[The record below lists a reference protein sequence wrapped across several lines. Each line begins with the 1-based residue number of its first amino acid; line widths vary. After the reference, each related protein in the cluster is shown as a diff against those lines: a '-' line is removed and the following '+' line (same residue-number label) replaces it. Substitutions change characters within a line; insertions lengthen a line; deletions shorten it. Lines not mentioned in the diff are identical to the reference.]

1 MRVVITGGD
10 GFIGRHVSMRL
21 NARGDDVVV
30 FDPAPPSRRTSN
42 GDGEARPPVR
52 LICEDPRRVPGLW
65 ARWVNDADAVI
76 HLAALTGTGQ
86 SLYEISSYLD
96 TNTTLSGWLV
106 EQAVNRS
113 AVPGRFVLASSR
125 AVYGEGV
132 GWCNEHGRAPLSQR
146 TMEQLSQSDYEPRC
160 SVCGRRSVPL
170 PLREDD
176 PVHPL
181 TPYGLSKRFSE
192 SLLALATRVTG
203 IPGIALRLFNVYGPG
218 QPPDNAYTGVISI
231 FAHALRSGASISVY
245 EDGNITRDFCYVD
258 DAVRAIVAAVDCPN
272 ASSGVANIASGRSV
286 TLMEVAVALAKLVGG
301 RRAADRVR
309 VTGEVRYG
317 DPRSA
322 AADITSAR
330 SWLGWQPSTDLEKGL
345 ELTSEWI
352 SRGRW
357 ERMAPIE
364 EAAAALQA
372 VGLYRPGT
380 GQPKQ

>member
-10 GFIGRHVSMRL
+10 GFIGRHVSTRL
-21 NARGDDVVV
+21 NARGDEVVV
-30 FDPAPPSRRTSN
+30 FDPGASSRRKTN
-42 GDGEARPPVR
+42 AVGEAAPPVR
-52 LICEDPRRVPGLW
+52 LICEDPRHVPGLW
-65 ARWVNDADAVI
+65 ARWVDEADAVI

-132 GWCNEHGRAPLSQR
+132 GWCDEHGRTPLSQR
-146 TMEQLSQSDYEPRC
+146 TMERLSQSDYEPRC
-160 SVCGRRSVPL
+160 SVCDRRSAPL
-170 PLREDD
+170 PLQEDD
-176 PVHPL
+176 PVRPL
-181 TPYGLSKRFSE
+181 TPYGLSKGFSE
-192 SLLALATRVTG
+192 SVFALATRVTG
-203 IPGIALRLFNVYGPG
+203 VPAIALRLFNVYGPG

-231 FAHALRSGASISVY
+231 FAHALRRGAGIRVY

-258 DAVRAIVAAVDCPN
+258 DAVGAIVAAVDCPN
-272 ASSGVANIASGRSV
+272 PSSGVANIGSGRSV
-286 TLMEVAVALAKLVGG
+286 TLLEVAVALAKLAGG
-301 RRAADRVR
+301 RRAAPRVR

-317 DPRSA
+317 DPRST
-322 AADITSAR
+322 AADITTAW
-330 SWLGWQPSTDLEKGL
+330 SWLGWRPSTDLEKGL

-357 ERMAPIE
+357 EDMAPLE

-372 VGLYRPGT
+372 VGLYRPGIHS
-380 GQPKQ
+380 